1 MTTLIETGVIVIDD
15 FTPDIDTVRL
25 SALASGFGTWR
36 PNKGEVGSS
45 IYDGMNFWGNHAMM
59 LGALMH
65 HMGRIVVPNSMF
77 FRVTNRDTE
86 AAYVHSDR
94 EAGEYTCVAY
104 LSEHPQ
110 EESGTGFYRHRESG
124 AVCMDSFEEMARDKA
139 AFARLK
145 EQMVRGSEEDWELMR
160 FVEGRYNRAVVF
172 YAPLFHARS
181 PRHGVGDTPEDGRM
195 VWASHFYVR
204 AQQEA
209 SQ

>member
-1 MTTLIETGVIVIDD
+1 MNDMVNAGVIVVDD
-15 FTPDIDTVRL
+15 FAANIDVVRQ

-45 IYDGMNFWGNHAMM
+45 IYDGMNFWGDHASM

-65 HMGRIVVPNSMF
+65 HLGRQVVPHSMF

-104 LSEHPQ
+104 LSEHP
-110 EESGTGFYRHRESG
+110 EERSGTGFYRHRESG
-124 AVCMDSFEEMARDKA
+124 SVAMSSFEEMAQDRA
-139 AFARLK
+139 AFDRLK
-145 EQMVRGSEEDWELMR
+145 EQMVRGSEEDWELLR
-160 FVEGRYNRAVVF
+160 FVEGKYNRAVIF

-181 PRHGVGDTPEDGRM
+181 PRHGVGSTPEDGRM
-195 VWASHFYVR
+195 VWVCHFMVGGHNG
-204 AQQEA
+204 
-209 SQ
+209 

>member
-1 MTTLIETGVIVIDD
+1 MSSLIDTGVIVIDD
-15 FTPDIDTVRL
+15 FTPDIDVVRQ

-65 HMGRIVVPNSMF
+65 HMGRVVVPNSMF
-77 FRVTNRDTE
+77 FRVTNQSTE

-104 LSEHPQ
+104 LSRHQ
-110 EESGTGFYRHRESG
+110 EEGSGTGFYRHRESG
-124 AVCMDSFEEMARDKA
+124 DVCMASFEEMARDHA
-139 AFARLK
+139 AFERLK

-160 FVEGRYNRAVVF
+160 FVEGRYNRAVIF

-181 PRHGVGDTPEDGRM
+181 PRHGVGNTPEDGRM
-195 VWASHFYVR
+195 IWASHFLVKKG
-204 AQQEA
+204 
-209 SQ
+209 